1 MKKSLLFL
9 FGVIFAFST
18 QAQLVDVEVEVY
30 AEHDGMVGMTDLT
43 GYTTY
48 RVYAVCQSQ
57 NDFVSAIYGL
67 AGTPLEIT
75 STTGFWQS
83 PLGAN
88 TGSQLNG
95 NVFGTFPEVQYDSFV
110 TIGRASSLDP
120 GTDITAQ
127 QAGSEPWL
135 DAFAAGED
143 IVING
148 NIGGAW
154 FTLFPGENG
163 YAGDDFKVLIGQFTT
178 QGVVS
183 GFVNAQIFLNGV
195 QADDANY
202 TCFPFSS
209 DPAAIFGCTDPIANN
224 YNADA
229 DVNDCSCDYTCTL
242 EVTSVT
248 TVETTC
254 PTTNDGS
261 VTVTVAG
268 QQGAVTYALDGNN
281 PVALST
287 FNNLSGGMHTIVVTD
302 TQGCVV
308 ELEFEVPSPDPV
320 AVTIQVASGISC
332 NGEQDAVITGTAT
345 GGNGVYQFDLNS
357 NLANPVSTLEFSDLA
372 PGLYTV
378 YAIDE
383 NGCTG
388 QSTSLTITQPLAV
401 NVNITAQADATCS
414 DSEDGTIVCIGTG
427 GTGGLQYSVDNEN
440 FQASNIFN
448 VGTGDYSVYAMD
460 ANGCTDISTIVAT
473 IEAPDPIDMDATVA
487 AILCAGDM
495 NGAISGTAIG
505 GNGGY
510 MYAIN
515 GDAPVNMVDL
525 MDLAAGTYEIVVT
538 DDEGCTA
545 TFEYVLT
552 DPEAVAAEAA
562 VTNPACAGDENG
574 EVELSGAGG
583 TGEYTYSMNGGME
596 QDNNVFD
603 GLAEGM
609 YDFVVTDSNGC
620 SAETSA
626 QIVSPTAVEVTD
638 SSVSEESAAGANDG
652 AIDITVAG
660 GTGNYTYDWS
670 GPGGFSSDAEDI
682 DGLAGGDYAVT
693 VTDENGCSTTFEIS
707 VVTSILEL
715 GTDVTFVVSPNPSN
729 GIFVLNIEGL
739 NGQNVAVRVLDA
751 SGRVIIN
758 EQLNGTAAE
767 LRHELDMTGVANG
780 LYYLNLTVGGS
791 NATTTLVKQY

>member
-1 MKKSLLFL
+1 
-9 FGVIFAFST
+9 
-18 QAQLVDVEVEVY
+18 
-30 AEHDGMVGMTDLT
+30 
-43 GYTTY
+43 
-48 RVYAVCQSQ
+48 
-57 NDFVSAIYGL
+57 
-67 AGTPLEIT
+67 
-75 STTGFWQS
+75 
-83 PLGAN
+83 
-88 TGSQLNG
+88 
-95 NVFGTFPEVQYDSFV
+95 
-110 TIGRASSLDP
+110 
-120 GTDITAQ
+120 
-127 QAGSEPWL
+127 
-135 DAFAAGED
+135 
-143 IVING
+143 
-148 NIGGAW
+148 
-154 FTLFPGENG
+154 
-163 YAGDDFKVLIGQFTT
+163 
-178 QGVVS
+178 
-183 GFVNAQIFLNGV
+183 
-195 QADDANY
+195 
-202 TCFPFSS
+202 
-209 DPAAIFGCTDPIANN
+209 
-224 YNADA
+224 
-229 DVNDCSCDYTCTL
+229 
-242 EVTSVT
+242 
-248 TVETTC
+248 
-254 PTTNDGS
+254 
-261 VTVTVAG
+261 
-268 QQGAVTYALDGNN
+268 
-281 PVALST
+281 
-287 FNNLSGGMHTIVVTD
+287 
-302 TQGCVV
+302 
-308 ELEFEVPSPDPV
+308 
-320 AVTIQVASGISC
+320 
-332 NGEQDAVITGTAT
+332 
-345 GGNGVYQFDLNS
+345 
-357 NLANPVSTLEFSDLA
+357 
-372 PGLYTV
+372 
-378 YAIDE
+378 
-383 NGCTG
+383 
-388 QSTSLTITQPLAV
+388 
-401 NVNITAQADATCS
+401 
-414 DSEDGTIVCIGTG
+414 
-427 GTGGLQYSVDNEN
+427 
-440 FQASNIFN
+440 
-448 VGTGDYSVYAMD
+448 
-460 ANGCTDISTIVAT
+460 
-473 IEAPDPIDMDATVA
+473 
-487 AILCAGDM
+487 M

-552 DPEAVAAEAA
+552 DPEAVTAAAA

-583 TGEYTYSMNGGME
+583 TGEFTYSMNGGME

-609 YDFVVTDSNGC
+609 YDCVVTDSNGC

-707 VVTSILEL
+707 VVTSILDL